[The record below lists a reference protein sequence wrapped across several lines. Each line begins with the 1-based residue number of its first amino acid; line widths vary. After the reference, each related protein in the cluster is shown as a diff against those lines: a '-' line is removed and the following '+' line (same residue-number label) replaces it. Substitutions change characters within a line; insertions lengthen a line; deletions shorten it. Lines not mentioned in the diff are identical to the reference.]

1 MKIAHKRRKD
11 VFQIVSSTSFEM
23 QKSNLCLYSLR
34 WMPLVCLVLLKDLF
48 LFTLAMRIWNVRW
61 KLCKDFF
68 NGRPRSF
75 DTSWGIEEPSD
86 MNTLHERGRVGPS
99 DLLGCYSVSLANL
112 KRINL

>member
-48 LFTLAMRIWNVRW
+48 LLPW
-61 KLCKDFF
+61 
-68 NGRPRSF
+68 
-75 DTSWGIEEPSD
+75 
-86 MNTLHERGRVGPS
+86 RGG
-99 DLLGCYSVSLANL
+99 
-112 KRINL
+112 